1 MALQAKFDDGVPS
14 VQDQPDS
21 TEPALDGR
29 LAARYERMSE
39 AGRGDGTGVTI
50 RQAVESRS
58 EPLSGIMSTVCTVP
72 TETKR
77 WGGGG
82 QLSRLP
88 QHEFIDTAYATLP
101 LDVHAIPSE
110 SRTCF
115 VLIRWAPRALHALP
129 AAPKVANLPGR

>member
-50 RQAVESRS
+50 RKAVESRS

-77 WGGGG
+77 WGGGSFPDCRNMISLI
-82 QLSRLP
+82 QLT
-88 QHEFIDTAYATLP
+88 Q
-101 LDVHAIPSE
+101 PSPTMCTP
-110 SRTCF
+110 SHPSH
-115 VLIRWAPRALHALP
+115 VP
-129 AAPKVANLPGR
+129 ASC